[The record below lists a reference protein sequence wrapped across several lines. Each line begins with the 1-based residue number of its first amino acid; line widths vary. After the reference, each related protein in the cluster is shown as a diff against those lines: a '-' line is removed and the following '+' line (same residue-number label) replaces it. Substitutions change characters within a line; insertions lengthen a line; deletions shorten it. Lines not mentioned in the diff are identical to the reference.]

1 MYPIEKHHISWN
13 ETVWVGQVLDK
24 MIKRW
29 VAHDETENQTVTVLN
44 DESNWKYACNAV
56 ETES

>member
-13 ETVWVGQVLDK
+13 ETVWTGQVLDK
-24 MIKRW
+24 MINW
-29 VAHDETENQTVTVLN
+29 STENQTVTVLN